1 VDLHPSNVLG
11 SPGSTWAG
19 LAGILAVVSGAV
31 NHGIPVDVPGWIG
44 FTLTIIS
51 GIGAIFSRA

>member
-1 VDLHPSNVLG
+1 LG

-19 LAGILAVVSGAV
+19 LGAILAVVSGAV